1 MRDYSNIT
9 DAKLAFVDGLDN
21 TSGIAERGYFIPL
34 SWLKT
39 EAVPDEEGT
48 TAASLVEITGD
59 HVMETGKAPIE
70 MQMLYEKSGVDGS
83 LEGEVLSKIF
93 KQGPARAFLPNIN
106 ATALGSAGMIKNY
119 RGIFLF
125 KRIGGGHFYQI
136 GSGVIS
142 AKVANGGVSF
152 GEGPTGEPGVTVEF
166 EAYSVMPMYIYKG
179 ELPVEG
185 A

>member
-9 DAKLAFVDGLDN
+9 DAKLQFVDGLDN
-21 TSGIAERGYFIPL
+21 TSGIAEKAYFIPL

-39 EAVPDEEGT
+39 EAVPLDSGT
-48 TAASLVEITGD
+48 TAASLVEIEED
-59 HVMETGKAPIE
+59 HVMEVGKAPIE
-70 MQMLYEKSGVDGS
+70 MQMIYEKSGVSGG
-83 LEGEVLSKIF
+83 LEGEILSKIF
-93 KQGPARAFLPNIN
+93 KQGPAKVFLPNIN
-106 ATALGSAGMIKNY
+106 ATALGSVGMIKNY

-125 KRIGGGHFYQI
+125 KRIGGGDFFQI

-152 GEGPTGEPGVTVEF
+152 GEGPTGEPGITVEF
-166 EAYSVMPMYIYKG
+166 EAYSVMPMYVYKG

-185 A
+185 V